1 MSDLIK
7 AGIDFINISF
17 FNAFLLNF
25 IQNQNQTHNPDI
37 NPNVLK

>member
-17 FNAFLLNF
+17 FNAFFLNS
-25 IQNQNQTHNPDI
+25 IQNQTHNPDI